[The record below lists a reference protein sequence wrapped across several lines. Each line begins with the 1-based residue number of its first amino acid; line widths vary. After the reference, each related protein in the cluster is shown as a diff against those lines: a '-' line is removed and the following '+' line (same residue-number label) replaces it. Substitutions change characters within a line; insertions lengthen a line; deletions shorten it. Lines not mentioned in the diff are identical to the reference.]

1 MVFVKTAQVNEGI
14 DSILLVEN
22 KEINVTHA
30 PDQEFSIE
38 FRVLAQL
45 VDQELSQTL
54 TTHLVIHVHQTKD
67 GTPNKTNVFA
77 TRADHTL

>member
-1 MVFVKTAQVNEGI
+1 MVFVKTAQIKLGI

-54 TTHLVIHVHQTKD
+54 TTHLVMNVHETKD

-77 TRADHTL
+77 THADHTL